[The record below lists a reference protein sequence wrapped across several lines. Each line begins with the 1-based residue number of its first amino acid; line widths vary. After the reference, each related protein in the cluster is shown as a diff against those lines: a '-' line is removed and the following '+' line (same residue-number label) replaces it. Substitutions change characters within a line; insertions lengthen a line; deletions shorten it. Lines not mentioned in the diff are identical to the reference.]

1 MSSAVGAGDEY
12 ADGEDEPPPK
22 RPRANG
28 LSLGDPYAYYDRVH
42 VPRLKDLI
50 APGRQRF
57 SHGELKGSTFLGAY
71 NRYSFG
77 MECCAT
83 SRPDSDEETDLDVWR
98 ATRARL
104 SEVYSGTEIWKR
116 FQHYCRAMS
125 ANELHDYD

>member
-12 ADGEDEPPPK
+12 AGGEGGPSPQ
-22 RPRANG
+22 RPQAKG
-28 LSLGDPYAYYDRVH
+28 LSLGDPYAYYDRIH

-57 SHGELKGSTFLGAY
+57 SHGELKGSTFLDAY
-71 NRYSFG
+71 NRYSFS

-83 SRPDSDEETDLDVWR
+83 SGSGSDEEAHRDVWR

-104 SEVYSGTEIWKR
+104 SEAYAGTEI
-116 FQHYCRAMS
+116 
-125 ANELHDYD
+125 